1 LGFPTDACCTRI
13 RRPRKAETPLVENQV
28 KRCTRNN
35 NAGYKQLCLPD
46 TRRKPSKVKKA
57 STPAVLQL
65 SEMQR
70 IGIEHCQIAPEELT
84 EERLLQERRE

>member
-1 LGFPTDACCTRI
+1 
-13 RRPRKAETPLVENQV
+13 
-28 KRCTRNN
+28 
-35 NAGYKQLCLPD
+35 
-46 TRRKPSKVKKA
+46 VKKA